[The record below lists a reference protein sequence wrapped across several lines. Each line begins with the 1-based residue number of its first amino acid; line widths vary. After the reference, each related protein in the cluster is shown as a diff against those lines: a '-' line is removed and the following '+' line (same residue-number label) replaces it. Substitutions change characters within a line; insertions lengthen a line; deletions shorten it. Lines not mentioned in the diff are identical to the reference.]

1 MHTDFPCLNSIL
13 CPHKLSNSNTLAIF
27 SCKKNCFPLILDQFE
42 LWVLCFNH
50 VTVSISSLLLLLG
63 PFKLYF
69 VRVAILGPV
78 HLTLGASGLQFNCC
92 LRNANQL
99 NIELVG
105 VSCSFEVGFVCLCV
119 FCSMCF
125 EFMSLDAFLFPWIF
139 LCLPFWWCANT
150 FKEWVIGFEGYLTRG
165 GRAKEWPVERFI
177 CRRNHWKNAKL
188 STKKEASV
196 LFTC

>member
-13 CPHKLSNSNTLAIF
+13 CPHKLSNGNTLAIF

-50 VTVSISSLLLLLG
+50 VTVSISSHSLSSLLLLLG

-119 FCSMCF
+119 FCFVLCVLSSCPWTPSYF
-125 EFMSLDAFLFPWIF
+125 HEFFFLFHSGDVQIH
-139 LCLPFWWCANT
+139 LKSDLSGSR
-150 FKEWVIGFEGYLTRG
+150 VI
-165 GRAKEWPVERFI
+165 
-177 CRRNHWKNAKL
+177 
-188 STKKEASV
+188 
-196 LFTC
+196 